1 VSRLLPATA
10 PVTAAW
16 LVNAGTL
23 PASARST
30 GGAAARA
37 APAPARAAVTA
48 LSATTA
54 AIVLLMTTFLPLST
68 EGNICHEQD
77 AQNMRNR
84 CQDSKIYRFPAA
96 YDTGLLVRGFQ
107 SPITNP

>member
-1 VSRLLPATA
+1 VATSVAYAAAAAVRGASQSWIVSRLLPATA
-10 PVTAAW
+10 PVAAAR

-68 EGNICHEQD
+68 EGNICHEQE
-77 AQNMRNR
+77 AQ
-84 CQDSKIYRFPAA
+84 K
-96 YDTGLLVRGFQ
+96 
-107 SPITNP
+107 